1 MQVYNAPE
9 NTFVASFIGSP
20 GMNFF
25 TGKVVNN
32 KLYISEHE
40 FQLTE
45 NQMHS
50 LHEKGYNNQ
59 FITVGIRPEH
69 ITRASS
75 DASHISLPV
84 EVSELLGAEYILYSS
99 LGDQL
104 FVAKIPGD
112 EHIQVHQ
119 HFPFHFQMNHAH
131 FFDQASTN
139 RIKIDQ

>member
-1 MQVYNAPE
+1 
-9 NTFVASFIGSP
+9 
-20 GMNFF
+20 MNS
-25 TGKVVNN
+25 

-69 ITRASS
+69 ITRAFS
-75 DASHISLPV
+75 DAPHISLPV
-84 EVSELLGAEYILYSS
+84 DVSELLGAEYILYSS
-99 LGDQL
+99 LGEQL

-131 FFDQASTN
+131 FFDQTSTN